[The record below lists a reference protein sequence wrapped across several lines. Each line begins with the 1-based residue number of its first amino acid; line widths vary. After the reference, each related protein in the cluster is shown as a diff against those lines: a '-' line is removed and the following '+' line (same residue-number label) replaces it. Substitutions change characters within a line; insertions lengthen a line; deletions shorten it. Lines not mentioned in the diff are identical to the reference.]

1 MSGESD
7 ATTQYINDGGNVI
20 AEITGEKTQTYI
32 RGKRLIAMQDE
43 DGAWSIFG
51 NNYRGD
57 VERVQRGSY
66 SNGRYN
72 NRYAYDAFGNYS
84 EETDS
89 PKKNPFRYCGEY
101 TDDETGLIYLRNRY
115 YDPAIGRFITE
126 DPAKDGLNW
135 YAYTNNN
142 PLKYADPTG
151 LSSEERLGEGIWSFK
166 SDEFGISILSHW
178 LFGGGADYIQENGMW
193 GSYMKDNSLL
203 KTQVQEIVLPLAN
216 DVKKNS
222 SKTIDIT
229 TSMEIQNGEDIIG
242 YQYLHGTNADV
253 GGFQIKGTVSKNKK
267 GDITYDLTYTW
278 NDKIDPNFM
287 YDSDSKKAEF
297 AKSIPLANPTD
308 YTIRITWKDKTVIRA
323 NPKWY
328 NRNTGWLR

>member
-1 MSGESD
+1 
-7 ATTQYINDGGNVI
+7 
-20 AEITGEKTQTYI
+20 
-32 RGKRLIAMQDE
+32 MQDE

-84 EETDS
+84 EETNE